1 MPAIRIVILLIA
13 CLLVACKTTNSLDA
27 YQKLSDKQIYGRSEE
42 NMKKHRYEQA
52 TKDFEALDAL
62 YPFGDYSQKAQLAII
77 TAYYKNDDH
86 ESALAAVDRYIR
98 LYPRADNV
106 DYAYYMKGVIN
117 SGSEENWFFS
127 WIHAKPDQKDVSAQ
141 IEAFHNFSDLIERFP
156 NSQYIP
162 DAKLRLAALRSL
174 VAQHELDISQYY
186 FKRKAFIA
194 AANRASEIINRYPG
208 TPQTPI
214 ALSVMIKSYR
224 ALNENDMADETLH
237 KLSHEYPNST
247 EAITL
252 KK

>member
-1 MPAIRIVILLIA
+1 M
-13 CLLVACKTTNSLDA
+13 
-27 YQKLSDKQIYGRSEE
+27 
-42 NMKKHRYEQA
+42 
-52 TKDFEALDAL
+52 
-62 YPFGDYSQKAQLAII
+62 
-77 TAYYKNDDH
+77 
-86 ESALAAVDRYIR
+86 
-98 LYPRADNV
+98 
-106 DYAYYMKGVIN
+106 
-117 SGSEENWFFS
+117 
-127 WIHAKPDQKDVSAQ
+127 
-141 IEAFHNFSDLIERFP
+141 
-156 NSQYIP
+156 
-162 DAKLRLAALRSL
+162 